1 MSIVICDT
9 PTLAER
15 YDKVSNSQFEH
26 GKLLVEDLN
35 INKGDHIL
43 DIGCGTGRL
52 AEYILEIIGNKG
64 CIYGI
69 DPAEYRVQVARKKI
83 KNKSPPNISF
93 EVGKGE
99 DLGGF
104 ADNSFDTVV
113 MNVVFGWIVDKKA
126 TLAEI
131 YRVLKPDGHLGITT
145 SSRGLPGPLMVIT
158 DELLKREPYASK
170 VNAGGM
176 DSGKS
181 ITADQ
186 LLQLL
191 IDAGFSD
198 INLKLRR
205 TSIYYRNPS
214 DLIEFTEASH
224 FGNYLDHVPL
234 YLRDAYKSE
243 YITELEK
250 RQTAKGIGSVWNM
263 LHVIT
268 RKPSGDAYDSQNQS
282 RLSDIR

>member
-1 MSIVICDT
+1 MSSVICDT

-26 GKLLVEDLN
+26 GKLLVEELD
-35 INKGDHIL
+35 IKKGDYIL
-43 DIGCGTGRL
+43 DVGCGTGRL
-52 AEYILEIIGNKG
+52 AEYIAEIIGNTG
-64 CIYGI
+64 HIYSI
-69 DPAEYRVQVARKKI
+69 DPAEYRIQVAQKKI
-83 KNKSPPNISF
+83 KDKNLPNISF
-93 EVGKGE
+93 EVGSGE
-99 DLGGF
+99 DLSDF
-104 ADNSFDTVV
+104 KDSSFDTVI
-113 MNVVFGWIVDKKA
+113 MNVVFGWITDKKT
-126 TLAEI
+126 TLAEV
-131 YRVLKPDGHLGITT
+131 YRVLKPNGLMGITT
-145 SSRGLPGPLMVIT
+145 SSKGLPGPLMVIT
-158 DELLKREPYASK
+158 DELLKREPYASQ
-170 VNAGGM
+170 VDHNI

-181 ITADQ
+181 ITTDR

-205 TSIYYRNPS
+205 TSIHYRNSS

-234 YLRDAYKSE
+234 YLRDAYRSE

-250 RQTAKGIGSVWNM
+250 RQTAKGIESVWNM

-268 RKPSGDAYDSQNQS
+268 RKPSEDAY
-282 RLSDIR
+282 

>member
-1 MSIVICDT
+1 MIIMSSIICDT

-26 GKLLVEDLN
+26 GKLLAEELN
-35 INKGDHIL
+35 IKKGDCIL
-43 DIGCGTGRL
+43 DVGCGTGRL
-52 AEYILEIIGNKG
+52 AEYISEIIGNKG
-64 CIYGI
+64 RIYSI
-69 DPAEYRVQVARKKI
+69 DPAEYRIQVAQKKI
-83 KNKSPPNISF
+83 KDKNLPNISF
-93 EVGKGE
+93 EVGSGE
-99 DLGGF
+99 DLSNF
-104 ADNSFDTVV
+104 ADNSFDTVI
-113 MNVVFGWIVDKKA
+113 MNVVFGWITDKKT
-126 TLAEI
+126 TLAEV
-131 YRVLKPDGHLGITT
+131 YRVLKPDGLMGITT
-145 SSRGLPGPLMVIT
+145 SSKGLPGPLMVIT
-158 DELLKREPYASK
+158 DELLKREPYASE
-170 VNAGGM
+170 VGSNM

-181 ITADQ
+181 ITTDR

-205 TSIYYRNPS
+205 TSIHYRNSS

-234 YLRDAYKSE
+234 YLRDAYRSE

-250 RQTAKGIGSVWNM
+250 RQTAKGIESVWNM

-268 RKPSGDAYDSQNQS
+268 RKPAEDAY
-282 RLSDIR
+282 

>member
-1 MSIVICDT
+1 MSSVICDT

-15 YDKVSNSQFEH
+15 YDKVSDSQFEH
-26 GKLLVEDLN
+26 GKLLVEELN
-35 INKGDHIL
+35 IKKGDYIL

-52 AEYILEIIGNKG
+52 AEKISEQIGNKG

-69 DPAEYRVQVARKKI
+69 DPAEYRISVARKKL
-83 KNKSPPNISF
+83 KGKCLSNIFF
-93 EVGKGE
+93 EVGRGE
-99 DLGGF
+99 DLSAF

-113 MNVVFGWIVDKKA
+113 MNVVFGWITDKKT
-126 TLAEI
+126 TLAEV
-131 YRVLKPDGHLGITT
+131 YRVLKPNGLVGITT
-145 SSRGLPGPLMVIT
+145 SSKGLPGPLMMIT
-158 DELLKREPYASK
+158 DELLKREPYVSHSST
-170 VNAGGM
+170 

-181 ITADQ
+181 ITADA

-205 TSIYYRNPS
+205 TFIHYKDPS

-224 FGNYLDHVPL
+224 FGNYLDHVPVH
-234 YLRDAYKSE
+234 LRDAYRSE
-243 YITELEK
+243 YITELKK
-250 RQTAKGIGSVWNM
+250 RQTAKGIESVWNM

-268 RKPSGDAYDSQNQS
+268 RKPSDDGY
-282 RLSDIR
+282 